1 MDIDSDIDAELA
13 RRAKIRKV
21 LPVSEENTGLP
32 SGPSPSPRPSP
43 RPSPMPSPPPSPPP
57 SGGIMEFLRHLVHL
71 DSSSTSASQA
81 KALRGD
87 Q

>member
-43 RPSPMPSPPPSPPP
+43 RPSPWPSPMPSPPP

>member
-43 RPSPMPSPPPSPPP
+43 RPSPMPSPPPS
-57 SGGIMEFLRHLVHL
+57 GGIMEFLRHLVHL

>member
-32 SGPSPSPRPSP
+32 SGPSPSPSPSP
-43 RPSPMPSPPPSPPP
+43 RPSPMPSPPP